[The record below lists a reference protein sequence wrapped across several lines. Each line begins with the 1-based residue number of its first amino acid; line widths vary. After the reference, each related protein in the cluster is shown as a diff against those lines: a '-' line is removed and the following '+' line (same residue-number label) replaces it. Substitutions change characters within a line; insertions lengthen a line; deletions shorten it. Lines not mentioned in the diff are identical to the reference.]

1 MCYGYDGKTSLKGD
15 VHDDDDEMNDEVKQ
29 LNEDE
34 RMQSKTG

>member
-1 MCYGYDGKTSLKGD
+1 

-34 RMQSKTG
+34 RMQSKTWMMMVVQMKDVA